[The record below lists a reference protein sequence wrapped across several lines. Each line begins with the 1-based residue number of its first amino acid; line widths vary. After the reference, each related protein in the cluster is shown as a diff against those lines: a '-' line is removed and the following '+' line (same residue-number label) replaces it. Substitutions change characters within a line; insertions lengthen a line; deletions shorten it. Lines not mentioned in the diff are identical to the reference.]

1 MCIFITVQFTR
12 PRYSGPVH
20 QINPSFQ
27 CPETTVHFLIKKPL
41 ILRQTILSICKVM
54 SNEKDWIKSYE
65 GAVDIIQGYNCES
78 DMRHSIS
85 FIYRVQQHVRF
96 TMVLL
101 KA

>member
-1 MCIFITVQFTR
+1 
-12 PRYSGPVH
+12 
-20 QINPSFQ
+20 
-27 CPETTVHFLIKKPL
+27 
-41 ILRQTILSICKVM
+41 M